1 MMSNYTILLTSER
14 KRQLEEAYREYIK
27 ELARI
32 DREEL
37 LLTKPIRYRM
47 TQDREV
53 AWKTFLKKR
62 REILR

>member
-27 ELARI
+27 ELALI
-32 DREEL
+32 DNYEYK
-37 LLTKPIRYRM
+37 LTKPIRDQMRLA
-47 TQDREV
+47 REE